1 MDMKYDK
8 MVAMNQAKSRQK
20 ADVAI
25 SEIEKMLQR
34 KERISVTELAKNTG
48 FAKSFFYRN
57 PEVRKALDDAQL
69 QQGECYNPKKVIFD
83 RALENTNIN
92 LKSTVMKLKKLLY
105 NRIRELE
112 SENSR
117 LEKKIEELTKELNKQ
132 KK

>member
-1 MDMKYDK
+1 MKYDK

-92 LKSTVMKLKKLLY
+92 LKRRGNLMIHMKAAVRKGGRREVQRICMKQIQYRKKCR
-105 NRIRELE
+105 NGE
-112 SENSR
+112 
-117 LEKKIEELTKELNKQ
+117 T
-132 KK
+132 

>member
-1 MDMKYDK
+1 
-8 MVAMNQAKSRQK
+8 MNQAKSRQK

-92 LKSTVMKLKKLLY
+92 LKSKEQLTALV
-105 NRIRELE
+105 
-112 SENSR
+112 
-117 LEKKIEELTKELNKQ
+117 KKILTKITKQ
-132 KK
+132 SNTI